1 MSTLAMPPSAPET
14 PAPIGALSRV
24 FGVFFSPK
32 ATFESI
38 AARPTWIVP
47 VILICLMQIAVVSV
61 FSHRVGWRSMIE
73 KQDANNSRMEGMPPD
88 QLERAVA
95 LQVKYAPIAGYFFA
109 AVGPFL
115 GVAVVGGVLLG
126 LFNGVGGG
134 RMQLKTSLGVVS
146 HAWMPGLI
154 AGLLGIIILFLEDP
168 SSVDLQ
174 NLVASNPGVLL
185 SDSSPRWMVSL
196 LGSLDIFSFWTMLL
210 MAVGFHAA
218 NPRKISFGKAI
229 GVILFA
235 WAFYVV
241 FKVGLTAAFF

>member
-1 MSTLAMPPSAPET
+1 MAT
-14 PAPIGALSRV
+14 PAISSSEPGAAAPTGALSRV

-47 VILICLMQIAVVSV
+47 VVLICLMQLAVVSV
-61 FSHRVGWRSMIE
+61 FSRRVGWRSMIE
-73 KQDANNSRMEGMPPD
+73 KQDANNSRMQEMPPA
-88 QLERAVA
+88 QLERTVQ
-95 LQVKYAPIAGYFFA
+95 LQVKYAPVAGYFFA

-115 GVAVVGGVLLG
+115 GVAVVGGILLG
-126 LFNGVGGG
+126 LFNGITGA
-134 RMQLKTSLGVVS
+134 RMELKGALGVVS

-154 AGLLGIIILFLEDP
+154 AGLLAVVVLFLEDP

-185 SDSSPRWMVSL
+185 SDSSPRWLVSL
-196 LGSLDIFSFWTMLL
+196 LGSIDLFSFWTMFL

-218 NPRKISFGKAI
+218 SPKKISFGKAL

-235 WAFYVV
+235 WACYVV
-241 FKVGLTAAFF
+241 VKVGFAAAFS

>member
-1 MSTLAMPPSAPET
+1 MVTPVVTSSAPET
-14 PAPIGALSRV
+14 PSPTGALSRV

-47 VILICLMQIAVVSV
+47 VILLCLVQIAVVSV

-73 KQDANNSRMEGMPPD
+73 KQDANNSRMEGLPPD
-88 QLERAVA
+88 QLERTVQ
-95 LQVKYAPIAGYFFA
+95 LQVKYAPIAGYLFA
-109 AVGPFL
+109 AIGPFL
-115 GVAVVGGVLLG
+115 GVALVGGVLLG
-126 LFNGVGGG
+126 LFNGIAGTK
-134 RMQLKTSLGVVS
+134 MELKSSLGVVS
-146 HAWMPGLI
+146 HALLPGLI
-154 AGLLGIIILFLEDP
+154 AGILGVVILLLEDP

-185 SDSSPRWMVSL
+185 SDTSPRWMVLL
-196 LGSLDIFSFWTMLL
+196 LGSFDIFSFWSILL
-210 MAVGFHAA
+210 MATGFHAA
-218 NPRKISFGKAI
+218 SPRKISFGKAL

-241 FKVGLTAAFF
+241 LKVGLTAAFS

>member
-1 MSTLAMPPSAPET
+1 MATPAMSSSAPEAS
-14 PAPIGALSRV
+14 APTGALGRV

-47 VILICLMQIAVVSV
+47 LILICLMQIAVVSV

-73 KQDANNSRMEGMPPD
+73 KQDANNSRMEGLPPD
-88 QLERAVA
+88 QLERTVQ
-95 LQVKYAPIAGYFFA
+95 LQVKYAPIAGYLFA
-109 AVGPFL
+109 VIGPFL

-126 LFNGVGGG
+126 LFNGIAGTK
-134 RMQLKTSLGVVS
+134 MELKSSLGVVS
-146 HAWMPGLI
+146 HASVPGLI
-154 AGLLGIIILFLEDP
+154 GGLLGIVILFLEDP

-174 NLVASNPGVLL
+174 NLVASNPAVLL
-185 SDSSPRWMVSL
+185 WDTSPKWMVAL
-196 LGSLDIFSFWTMLL
+196 LGSFDIFSLWAMLL
-210 MAVGFHAA
+210 MAVGFHVA
-218 NPRKISFGKAI
+218 NPRKISFGKAL

-241 FKVGLTAAFF
+241 LKVGVTAAFS